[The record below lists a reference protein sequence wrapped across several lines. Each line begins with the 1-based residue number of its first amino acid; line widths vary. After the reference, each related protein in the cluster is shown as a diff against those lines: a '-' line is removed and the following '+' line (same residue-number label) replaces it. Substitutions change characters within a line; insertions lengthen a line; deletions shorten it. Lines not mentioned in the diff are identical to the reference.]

1 MTRAMW
7 LIGGNLV
14 REQRWMALL
23 LALYVVVMSGIIAH
37 DGGKV
42 AAGDV
47 AFLIKQ
53 QAIYAVLFSALLAL
67 SALHNERKSRRIL
80 AVLSKSVTRAQYLA
94 GLLLGVMVLIGGYC
108 LLVFL
113 AGAFLVR
120 AIDVPA
126 AQIGV
131 MVLAAVVASLL
142 AATVA
147 LFFTSMLPPILATAA
162 TGLAL
167 ASPLALEP
175 LLGPPAQLVLPVY
188 SLSMMIGRS
197 AFDLSWSGIAP
208 LLGAGL
214 AEAAAMWLLAVL
226 VFSLKD
232 VAVAVE

>member
-1 MTRAMW
+1 MRAMW

-14 REQRWMALL
+14 REQRWLALL
-23 LALYVVVMSGIIAH
+23 LALYVVVMSGILAR
-37 DGGKV
+37 DGTRV

-53 QAIYAVLFSALLAL
+53 QAIYAVLFSALMAL

-80 AVLSKSVTRAQYLA
+80 AVLSKSVTREQYLG
-94 GLLLGVMVLIGGYC
+94 GLLLGTMVLIGAYC

-120 AIDVPA
+120 AVEIPA
-126 AQIGV
+126 GQIGLV
-131 MVLAAVVASLL
+131 VLAAVVASLL

-147 LFFTSMLPPILATAA
+147 LFFTSLLPPILATAA
-162 TGLAL
+162 TGLLLAL
-167 ASPLALEP
+167 PIALEP
-175 LLGPPAQLVLPVY
+175 VLGRQAELVLPVY

-197 AFDLSWSGIAP
+197 MFDLSWAAAAP

-214 AEAAAMWLLAVL
+214 AQAAVMWGLAVF
-226 VFSLKD
+226 VFWFKD
-232 VAVAVE
+232 IAVAVE